1 MILRLL
7 EKLLRYE
14 FTALSCYS
22 KLAKKYPIFKDI
34 ANDELKHIKIVA
46 EIIRLVA
53 SGKIES
59 IVKLI
64 KEDNINFILVDLINH
79 KKIVEE
85 CLEHFQN
92 NNTVFI
98 SFVTRNKGWNVR
110 IIERSITSQGPHHFT
125 SIFQIPLLLGDA
137 DTVII
142 DSVCAIEIIA
152 GLDDARRFL
161 YYITQKSKERN
172 ITLILFGIEDLISEN
187 LKRYVISL
195 ADNYIKII

>member
-1 MILRLL
+1 MTLKLL

-14 FTALSCYS
+14 FTALSCYH

-34 ANDELKHIKIVA
+34 ANDELKHVKIVA

-53 SGKIES
+53 SGRIES
-59 IVKLI
+59 VVELI
-64 KEDNINFILVDLINH
+64 KKESINFILVDLINH
-79 KKIVEE
+79 KKMIEE

-110 IIERSITSQGPHHFT
+110 IIERSITSQGAHHFT

-152 GLDDARRFL
+152 GLEDARKFI
-161 YYITQKSKERN
+161 YYLAQKSKEHN

-187 LKRYVISL
+187 LKRYIISL
-195 ADNYIKII
+195 ADNYVKII